1 VIVEPL
7 QVSFR
12 EHTLVPK
19 PFLIVAL
26 IAVTRRILVVT
37 AEFAELAE
45 AGGRLP
51 ARHAGARAPHDHGA
65 GFVVALVLLRKRS
78 VQAMPI
84 ELNGWVGVTGR
95 AGQTGV
101 SATWCRGADPTDA
114 GRWGVDPA
122 WTVGSIG
129 RGAPD
134 AAPPP

>member
-1 VIVEPL
+1 VIVEL
-7 QVSFR
+7 LYTVQVSFR

-65 GFVVALVLLRKRS
+65 GFVVALVLFGSAQSRRCRS
-78 VQAMPI
+78 
-84 ELNGWVGVTGR
+84 
-95 AGQTGV
+95 
-101 SATWCRGADPTDA
+101 S
-114 GRWGVDPA
+114 
-122 WTVGSIG
+122 
-129 RGAPD
+129 
-134 AAPPP
+134 